1 MINCIC
7 VLAMIAMS
15 SVETT
20 WQVRPTDEKYLVVS
34 LVDESSEFLA
44 AAEMLAERHDAKI
57 VNAAPG
63 FDDKLLTELQRL
75 RPTTVAFVVHP
86 NDLDINLV
94 QKILVL
100 STRID
105 ADPFVDFAYG
115 FITGRNGEAAVR
127 LVKASEKAL
136 VEPAI
141 TMFGVGS
148 AQMGKSF
155 VQKAAWPLR
164 GATIPMTTFYSA
176 GDSDETRDEK
186 FVGDAMAK
194 ISKPPILLLA
204 SHGYPNGL
212 VGGPKASDL
221 RGVDLSGSV
230 VLNIAC
236 YNGVTC
242 TWYVDD
248 WGTMK
253 VAKKSVTPEESL
265 CLQVIDSGVA
275 GYVAWTCPRPA
286 GPTMMGEAMLVASTG
301 QSLGELRRSDANSVV
316 LAHLLSGES
325 AVKADPMV
333 EGTELKGGQTAGQAV
348 RKMSTGGV
356 LIGDPA
362 FIPFAEKPDTDPRT
376 VEVTEKPDGL
386 VVNAKVQTPLFHFFA
401 GEQVNYWNDNEAAM
415 RLETVV
421 PLGDRVVSDVQ
432 LAKAPAG
439 VTEYKLVAAVE
450 HDRGKRFLKMKI
462 TFAQPKDMMKLQAM
476 SLKGLSGQFELTT
489 SKGPASSEQD
499 ARIFRRDSK
508 K

>member
-1 MINCIC
+1 
-7 VLAMIAMS
+7 MIATS

-44 AAEMLAERHDAKI
+44 AAKMLAERHDAKI
-57 VNAAPG
+57 VNAVPEI
-63 FDDKLLTELQRL
+63 DDELLTELQRL

-94 QKILVL
+94 QKIMVL

-115 FITGRNGEAAVR
+115 FITGRSGEAAVR
-127 LVKASEKAL
+127 LVKASEKTPGES
-136 VEPAI
+136 EPAI

-148 AQMGKSF
+148 AQMGKSS

-164 GATIPMTTFYSA
+164 GATIPLTSFYSS
-176 GDSDETRDEK
+176 GDSDESRDEK
-186 FVGDAMAK
+186 FVSEAMAK

-265 CLQVIDSGVA
+265 CLQIIDSGVA

-333 EGTELKGGQTAGQAV
+333 EGTELKGGQSAGQVV

-362 FIPFAEKPDTDPRT
+362 FIPFSEKPDTDPRM

-386 VVNAKVQTPLFHFFA
+386 VVNAKVQTPLFHFYA
-401 GEQVNYWNDNEAAM
+401 GEQVNYWNDYEAAM

-450 HDRGKRFLKMKI
+450 QDRGQRFLRMKI
-462 TFAQPKDMMKLQAM
+462 TFAQPKDLMKLQAM
-476 SLKGLSGQFELTT
+476 SLKGLSGQFEVTT
-489 SKGPASSEQD
+489 SKGPAGSEQD
-499 ARIFRRDSK
+499 PKIFRGNSK